1 MRRIAVIGGGA
12 FGTALANAAALAGC
26 EVVLWLRDA
35 ARAAEIERTRENP
48 RLPGIALRDAVR
60 ASADP
65 ASLADAEAALLAVP
79 AQSLRATLEEPG
91 IALPRGCP
99 LVICAKG
106 IERSTGCF
114 LSDVA
119 ASLRAASPCA
129 VLSGPSFAQDMGAGL
144 PTALTLACADEALA
158 ARLAAALSGPSLRVY
173 HATDVRGVE
182 IGGAAK
188 NVLAIAAG
196 IVAGQGLGES
206 ARAALVARGF
216 AELRRFADAHG
227 ASPATLMGLS
237 GLGDVVMS
245 CSSPQSRNFAF
256 GLRLGRGATPEEA
269 GEGKLTEGAFTAEA
283 LLGLARA
290 REVEMPIAEAVADVL
305 AGRRS
310 VAGTVA
316 ALMARPLK
324 SELA

>member
-35 ARAAEIERTRENP
+35 AAATEIAATRVNP
-48 RLPGIALRDAVR
+48 RLPGIALRPAVHPT
-60 ASADP
+60 ADP
-65 ASLADAEAALLAVP
+65 AALADAEAALFAVP
-79 AQSLRATLEEPG
+79 AQSLRAALEAPG
-91 IALPRGCP
+91 IALRRGCP
-99 LVICAKG
+99 IVICAKG
-106 IERSTGCF
+106 IERSTGSF

-144 PTALTLACADEALA
+144 PTALTLACSDEALA
-158 ARLAAALSGPSLRVY
+158 AELAAALSGPTLRVY

-196 IVAGQGLGES
+196 IVAGRSLGES
-206 ARAALVARGF
+206 ARAAIVARGF

-256 GLRLGRGATPEEA
+256 GLRLGQGATPEEA
-269 GEGKLTEGAFTAEA
+269 AEGKLAEGAFTAEA

-290 REVEMPIAEAVADVL
+290 RGVEMPIAEAVADVL

-310 VAGTVA
+310 VSDTVS